1 MREAITFLV
10 TNQIFM
16 PAFLSRSAKKKT
28 EKEKAETPKAKFPTK
43 IRLPK
48 CPIDRWLRMLSLIW

>member
-16 PAFLSRSAKKKT
+16 PVFLSHCAKKKI
-28 EKEKAETPKAKFPTK
+28 EKEKAKTPKAKFPTK
-43 IRLPK
+43 IRPPK
-48 CPIDRWLRMLSLIW
+48 RPIDP